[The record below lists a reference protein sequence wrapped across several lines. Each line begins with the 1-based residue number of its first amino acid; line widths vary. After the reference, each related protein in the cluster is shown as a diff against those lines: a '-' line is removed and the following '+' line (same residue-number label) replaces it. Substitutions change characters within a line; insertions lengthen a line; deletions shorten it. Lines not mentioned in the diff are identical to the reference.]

1 MKFKAL
7 SSSRVLAC
15 GLAGLVMVGA
25 LTSSMLAAP
34 AQAQPQAYSAQDTVM
49 LQARELARTGRW
61 DALQAVLPEAR
72 QHPAGV
78 YAEYWLLQQQIRS
91 NTPASTQAGMA
102 FLERERGN
110 YIEIR
115 FRADWVI
122 EALRQGNEPLLLA
135 LIDGPMAVD
144 AQASCATLF
153 GRHLRGEAVAA
164 EAVAGYVAGASCDR
178 LIDRLVADR
187 QLAWAQ
193 LQPIYRQ
200 LVEDARLDEALSLAQ
215 RHLPR
220 VGEVGLSQALN
231 QPSQWLAARTPS
243 RPASVA
249 HEVAMATALGRL
261 ARTDMEPGWTRKDR
275 FWADHLPAE
284 SLAWVRG
291 QFGRWGSIRLH
302 GDAHA
307 WFKRAGLDASLSDHG
322 HAHRVRAAL
331 RQAQIEW
338 SWVVQSIDAMPASLR
353 QDPAWVYW
361 RARGLRELGQVEQA
375 NAQFASIAG
384 QFHYYGQLAGEEL
397 GQLTQVPPRAAP
409 PTDQEWAE
417 VRNHP
422 GLRRAHALMNL
433 GWRFEANRE
442 WNFSLRGMT
451 DRQLLAAAHHALE
464 LDWLDRAVNTAD
476 RTVAE
481 HDFALRFLTPFIDD
495 LQPKASEAG
504 LDTAWVYGLIR
515 QESRFIMDARS
526 RVGASGLMQ
535 LMPATARYTARRL
548 GITDYQPGRIDDL
561 DMNLRLGTGYL
572 RLVKDDLGGSLV
584 LATAGYNAGPGRPR
598 TWRSSLPREVEG
610 AIFAETIPF
619 NETRDYV
626 QKVLSNKTFYAALL
640 TGQPQSLRE
649 RMGTVR
655 PAAAG
660 RTELP

>member
-1 MKFKAL
+1 MRFKAL
-7 SSSRVLAC
+7 GSSRVWAF
-15 GLAGLVMVGA
+15 GLLGVLVLGP
-25 LTSSMLAAP
+25 LCSSMVAAP
-34 AQAQPQAYSAQDTVM
+34 AIAQSQTYRAQDTVM

-61 DALQAVLPEAR
+61 DALASLLPETR
-72 QHPAGV
+72 EHPAGV
-78 YAEYWLLQQQIRS
+78 YAEYWLLQQQVRTDS
-91 NTPASTQAGMA
+91 PASRRAGLA

-110 YIEIR
+110 YIETR

-122 EALRQGNEPLLLA
+122 EALRQGNHALLLS

-144 AQASCATLF
+144 AQANCATLF
-153 GRHLRGEAVAA
+153 GRHLRGEMVAA
-164 EAVAGYVAGASCDR
+164 ESLAGYVAGASCDR

-187 QLAWAQ
+187 QLNWAQ
-193 LQPIYRQ
+193 LQPVYRQ
-200 LVEDARLDEALSLAQ
+200 LVEDARLDDALSLAQ

-220 VGEVGLSQALN
+220 VGEVGLAQALN
-231 QPSQWLAARTPS
+231 QPSRWLAARNPA
-243 RPASVA
+243 RPESAA
-249 HEVAMATALGRL
+249 HEVAMATALARL

-275 FWADHLPAE
+275 FWAEYLPAE

-302 GDAHA
+302 SDAHT
-307 WFKRAGLDASLSDHG
+307 WFVQAGLNAPLSNHG
-322 HAHRVRAAL
+322 YEHRVRAAL
-331 RQAQIEW
+331 RQAQIDW
-338 SWVVQSIDAMPASLR
+338 SWVVRSIDAMPESLR
-353 QDPAWVYW
+353 QEPAWIYW
-361 RARGLRELGQVEQA
+361 RARGLRELGQVDQA

-397 GQLTQVPPRAAP
+397 GQLTQIPPRAAP

-417 VRNHP
+417 ARNHP
-422 GLRRAHALMNL
+422 GLQRAYALINL

-451 DRQLLAAAHHALE
+451 DRQLLAAAHRALE

-476 RTVAE
+476 RTLAE
-481 HDFALRFLTPFIDD
+481 HDFALRFLTPFIED
-495 LQPKASEAG
+495 LEPKAMQAG

-526 RVGASGLMQ
+526 RVGAAGLMQ

-572 RLVKDDLGGSLV
+572 GLVKDDLGGSIV

-640 TGQPQSLRE
+640 TGEPQSLRE
-649 RMGTVR
+649 RMGTIR